1 MIKRSIYFPDE
12 QNSFFKDKIIGK
24 TIVEIRGAYRGSDH
38 ISFKFSD
45 NTYMKMYHSQ
55 SCCENVE
62 VDDIVGDIDDL
73 INAEIL
79 GAELVLSSDDG
90 NYKDQYDSSYTWSFY
105 KFRTHKGY
113 VDLRWYGSSNGYYS
127 ETVNIEYVD
136 LNNFDDWENVFES
149 Y

>member
-1 MIKRSIYFPDE
+1 MKGSIYFPDE

-24 TIVEIRGAYRGSDH
+24 TIVEIRGACSGSDH

-79 GAELVLSSDDG
+79 CAELVQSSDDG
-90 NYKDQYDSSYTWSFY
+90 NPKDQYDSSYTWSFY

-136 LNNFDDWENVFES
+136 LNDFDDWEDVFES

>member
-1 MIKRSIYFPDE
+1 MRSSIYFPDE
-12 QNSFFKDKIIGK
+12 QNSFLKDNIIGK
-24 TIVEIRGAYRGSDH
+24 TIVEIRGACSGSNH

-79 GAELVLSSDDG
+79 GAELVQSSDDG
-90 NYKDQYDSSYTWSFY
+90 NPKDQYDYSYTWSFY

-113 VDLRWYGSSNGYYS
+113 VDLRWYGSSNGCYS
-127 ETVNIEYVD
+127 ETVDIEYVD
-136 LNNFDDWENVFES
+136 LNDFDDWEEIFTS

>member
-1 MIKRSIYFPDE
+1 MRGSIYFPCE
-12 QNSFFKDKIIGK
+12 QNRFFKDKIIGK
-24 TIVEIRGAYRGSDH
+24 TIIEIRGAYSGSDH

-45 NTYMKMYHSQ
+45 NTYMKMYHSR
-55 SCCENVE
+55 SCSENVE

-73 INAEIL
+73 INSEIIC
-79 GAELVLSSDDG
+79 AELVQSHDDG
-90 NYKDQYDSSYTWSFY
+90 NPKDQYDSSYTWSFY

-127 ETVNIEYVD
+127 ESVYIKYVD
-136 LNNFDDWENVFES
+136 MNNFDDWENFFER

>member
-1 MIKRSIYFPDE
+1 MISLNYFPDE

-24 TIVEIRGAYRGSDH
+24 TIVEIRGAYSGSDH

-79 GAELVLSSDDG
+79 GAELVRSSDDG
-90 NYKDQYDSSYTWSFY
+90 NPKDQYDSSYTWSFY

-127 ETVNIEYVD
+127 ETVDIEYVD
-136 LNNFDDWENVFES
+136 LNDFDDWEDVFES